1 MGKINLLL
9 IGLGPHAKRIYYPIC
24 KKEEGNLDVQIVHG
38 VDLTEKKADIKE
50 YLKKQGSNLPM
61 YYVDSKNQTNHLSQ
75 GVEKELNKIVDL
87 YKIKGVIVSTE
98 PLAHK
103 KYAIWALGKGLHILM
118 DKPISASLNTSI
130 SEDSAKQIIK
140 DFDDLG
146 RLYKKTKAAYKN
158 QLFTIMVQRRYH
170 PAFIK
175 VRDLIREVFQATNCP
190 ITSIQSTHADGQWR
204 LPSEIIDIKY
214 HSFNNGYGK
223 CFHTGYHSFDLLMW
237 LQGVAASD
245 EKKIDNVDIFTNVS
259 RPSDFISQ
267 LNLKDYEKI
276 FPGFRKHNRYTEK
289 EFLKKTKQ
297 YGEIDAFNSV
307 AFKHGEKVITLA
319 SVNLLHNSYSQRGW
333 LKANKDLYK
342 GNGRVRHESHFIE
355 QGPFQAISII
365 SYQSNQVDTKM
376 KKLYD
381 AGGEYHLD
389 IHIFRNSNLF
399 PKWKAYERIS
409 IKDLEKNTLSGY
421 SRGHQEEARRKAI
434 IEFITSIKDKKDHVA
449 SNLLDHEKSIKL
461 LAGVYMSIAR
471 RYNNGNPLVNIK
483 F

>member
-1 MGKINLLL
+1 
-9 IGLGPHAKRIYYPIC
+9 
-24 KKEEGNLDVQIVHG
+24 
-38 VDLTEKKADIKE
+38 
-50 YLKKQGSNLPM
+50 
-61 YYVDSKNQTNHLSQ
+61 
-75 GVEKELNKIVDL
+75 
-87 YKIKGVIVSTE
+87 
-98 PLAHK
+98 
-103 KYAIWALGKGLHILM
+103 
-118 DKPISASLNTSI
+118 
-130 SEDSAKQIIK
+130 
-140 DFDDLG
+140 
-146 RLYKKTKAAYKN
+146 
-158 QLFTIMVQRRYH
+158 MVQRRYH

-223 CFHTGYHSFDLLMW
+223 CFHTGYHSLDMLMW
-237 LQGVAASD
+237 LQEVASPD
-245 EKKIDNVDIFTNVS
+245 EKKIDNVDIFSNVS

-267 LNLKDYEKI
+267 LNLNDYEKI
-276 FPGFRKHNRYTEK
+276 FPGFSKHNRYTQK
-289 EFLKKTKQ
+289 EFLKKTKK
-297 YGEIDAFNSV
+297 YGEIDAFNSI
-307 AFKHGEKVITLA
+307 AFRHEKKVITLA
-319 SVNLLHNSYSQRGW
+319 SVNLIHNSYSQRGW
-333 LKANKDLYK
+333 LEANKDLYK

-365 SYQSNQVDTKM
+365 SYQSNQVDTNM
-376 KKLYD
+376 KNLYN

-399 PKWKAYERIS
+399 PKWKSYEKIS

-434 IEFITSIKDKKDHVA
+434 IEFIVSIKNKKSHVA
-449 SNLLDHEKSIKL
+449 SDLLSHEKSVKL

-471 RYNNGNPLVNIK
+471 RYNNRNPLVNLK